1 MISHPPSLPP
11 ASSTAALSLCLALAA
26 FCGRNGVAE
35 PQAGLVLAYAMTEGQ
50 GEGLSDS
57 VAGHDATVTNG
68 EWVRNRDRAA
78 LRFDGRTTFAR
89 LDDSAGVPLTA
100 GFSVALWYRAQSS
113 MEPVALVV
121 KPPTFRLLLYP
132 QSRKLLVEVTGAAG
146 KRVYAS
152 FEAPI
157 RLAAWQHVALT
168 CSPDGGTH
176 LFLDGQEAFHD
187 GADLGPLAPAS
198 GAMRIGLGVDPTQR
212 RYFRGLMAG
221 FRLWNRA
228 LAQKEIAQLMADENP
243 ALQSTFRGPADV
255 TPKLPPAEPL
265 DVGSRKQLFID
276 ERFVEAKRS
285 VELRMNPPQKLG
297 PVLLP
302 EKPWELGMGFCASV
316 IEDGGTL
323 KLFYRCEPPAGGANV
338 CLATSTDGVH
348 WERPSLG
355 LIEYAGSKDNN
366 IVFSGVG
373 EAVVFLD
380 PHGKPEQRYKMIVML
395 YWPDGAKAGLY
406 CHTSPDGLR
415 WTPGP
420 RVLDIAPDTA
430 NQAAWD
436 AQRGKYVAY
445 VRKWDPLR
453 KFGRIEM
460 DDVLQPWP
468 YERLGEN
475 AYFIWGKDKI
485 PVPSKEMPTAFG
497 YDEVD
502 PIESDHYNPAVVE
515 YPWAQS
521 AYFSFPSPY
530 LHFPPP
536 PAGKYH
542 NDGLLDIQMA
552 VSRDGVE
559 FHRLSREP
567 YVPLSLEGQPD
578 SKSLYMAVGMLRVG
592 DSLFQYYGGYAATHG
607 EHDEVRK
614 AGKPHGSFC
623 AVKQRLDGF
632 VSADAAYTGGEL
644 LSPPLTFTGDRLV
657 LNVDTS
663 AMGCCQVGL
672 LDADGDAVEGFGSD
686 VCDEIHGNY
695 LGKVVSWG
703 GKTDVSAFAG
713 KPVRLHFAMR
723 AAKLYAFQF
732 EGG

>member
-1 MISHPPSLPP
+1 MIAYHPSHSP
-11 ASSTAALSLCLALAA
+11 ASNAAALLLCLAAAA
-26 FCGRNGVAE
+26 FCGGHGVAE
-35 PQAGLVLAYAMTEGQ
+35 PQAGSVLAYPMAEGQ
-50 GEGLSDS
+50 GDRLVDS
-57 VAGHDATVTNG
+57 VGGHDAALTSG

-78 LRFDGRTTFAR
+78 LRFDGRTAFAA
-89 LDDSAGVPLTA
+89 LEDSAAIALTTD
-100 GFSVALWYRAQSS
+100 FSVAVWFRAQSS

-121 KPPTFRLLLYP
+121 RPPTFRLLLYP

-146 KRVYAS
+146 KRVYGS
-152 FEAPI
+152 FAAPV
-157 RLAAWQHVALT
+157 RLAAWQHVAIT
-168 CSPDGGTH
+168 CTPGEGVR

-187 GADLGPLAPAS
+187 GADLGPLAPAA
-198 GAMRIGLGVDPTQR
+198 GPLRIGLGIDPAQR
-212 RYFRGLMAG
+212 RYFRGLLAG
-221 FRLWNRA
+221 FRLWDRA
-228 LAQKEIAQLMADENP
+228 RTQKEIAQLMADEQP
-243 ALQSTFRGPADV
+243 ALQSTFRGPDDV
-255 TPKLPPAEPL
+255 APKLPPAAPL
-265 DVGSRKQLFID
+265 AVGSRKQLCID
-276 ERFVEAKRS
+276 ERFIEAQRG
-285 VELRMNPPQKLG
+285 VALHMNPPQKLG
-297 PVLLP
+297 PILLP

-323 KLFYRCEPPAGGANV
+323 KLFYRCEPPEGGANV
-338 CLATSTDGVH
+338 CLATSPDGVH

-355 LIEYAGSKDNN
+355 LIEYAGSKGNN
-366 IVFSGVG
+366 IVCSGVG
-373 EAVVFLD
+373 ESVVFLD
-380 PHGKPEQRYKMIVML
+380 PHGAPEQRYKMSVML
-395 YWPDGAKAGLY
+395 HWPEPDKAGLY
-406 CHTSPDGLR
+406 CHTSPDGLH

-436 AQRGKYVAY
+436 VQRGKYVAY

-468 YERLGEN
+468 YDRLGES

-485 PVPSKEMPTAFG
+485 AVPSKEMPTAFG
-497 YDEVD
+497 YDELD
-502 PIESDHYNPAVVE
+502 PVESDHYNPAVVE

-552 VSRDGVE
+552 VSRDGVA

-567 YVPLSLEGQPD
+567 YVPLSLESQPD

-592 DSLFQYYGGYAATHG
+592 DDLFQYYGGYAATHG

-644 LSPPLTFTGDRLV
+644 LTPPLTFTGGRLV
-657 LNVDTS
+657 LNLDTS
-663 AMGCCQVGL
+663 AMGCCQVGI
-672 LDADGDAVEGFGSD
+672 LDASGDALEGFGTD
-686 VCDEIHGNY
+686 LCDEIHGNY
-695 LGKVVSWG
+695 LAKPVSWG
-703 GKTDVSAFAG
+703 GNTDVSTLAG

-732 EGG
+732 EGE